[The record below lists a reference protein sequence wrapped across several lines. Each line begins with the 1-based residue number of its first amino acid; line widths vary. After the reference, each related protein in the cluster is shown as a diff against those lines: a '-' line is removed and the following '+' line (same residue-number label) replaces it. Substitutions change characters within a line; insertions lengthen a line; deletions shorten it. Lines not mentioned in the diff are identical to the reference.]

1 MKFMNSQYQ
10 KDMQTHLRAAA
21 KGSGWKQAKGVVF
34 RQVED
39 WFIAGQWK
47 SVSADPADGLRIEI
61 LAKPMA
67 IDPMLWQVMGSC
79 NNNDQPLSFRYW
91 GFFVCGAPVLDFE
104 VIKTTEPER
113 AAPEVIARLQKM
125 LPKLIDKLGS
135 EKFSDLAQA
144 SLGNHDNWRMT
155 ETIIHALWLEGDNEG
170 AVRYAEHNRGSMS
183 NSSLIADASK
193 AGKTHNELVIEAIK
207 GHAQT
212 DTPDKGEDRTAQKRG
227 FWQRI
232 FGKSA

>member
-1 MKFMNSQYQ
+1 MSHQYQ
-10 KDMQTHLRAAA
+10 KDMQTHLRTAA

-39 WFIAGQWK
+39 WFIAGHWRA
-47 SVSADPADGLRIEI
+47 VSADPTDGLRIEI

-67 IDPMLWQVMGSC
+67 IDPKLWQVMGIDG
-79 NNNDQPLSFRYW
+79 NNEKPLSFRYW
-91 GFFVCGAPVLDFE
+91 GFFVCGMPVLDFE
-104 VIKTTEPER
+104 VIRTTEPER
-113 AAPEVIARLQKM
+113 AAPEMIARLQKM
-125 LPKLIDKLGS
+125 LPELLDKLGS

-155 ETIIHALWLEGDNEG
+155 ETIIHALWLDGDEAG
-170 AVRYAEHNRGSMS
+170 AVRYAEQNRSSMS
-183 NSSLIADASK
+183 NSTLIADASK
-193 AGKTHNELVIEAIK
+193 AGKTHAQLVIEAIK
-207 GHAQT
+207 GE
-212 DTPDKGEDRTAQKRG
+212 TPSGKEDRTAPKRG